1 MRVHDGFCD
10 READP
15 VAAGRGIPR
24 SVGAVET
31 VKKVRELSR
40 IDLRCRVETARTDML
55 ELMKKFPDDQ
65 RSGFHAVQY
74 IGSRIKSPESMMEKL
89 KRKALPET
97 LEAALCEVHD
107 AVGIRVICSFAD
119 DVFRVEKWLKSQENY
134 ELVKEKDYISYP
146 KPNGYRGIHLILR
159 GMTGKT
165 AGTYVEIQ
173 LRTIAMDFWA
183 SLEHKIYYKFEGNAP
198 EYISRELKEC
208 AKMVSELD
216 DKMLS
221 LNEAI
226 LRCLDEAEEESRQ
239 LELLK
244 DQYGNL
250 IVNE

>member
-1 MRVHDGFCD
+1 
-10 READP
+10 
-15 VAAGRGIPR
+15 
-24 SVGAVET
+24 
-31 VKKVRELSR
+31 
-40 IDLRCRVETARTDML
+40 ML

-173 LRTIAMDFWA
+173 LRTTAIDFWA
-183 SLEHKIYYKFEGNAP
+183 SLEHQLKYKKEIGHAAMM
-198 EYISRELKEC
+198 SGELKQC
-208 AKMVSELD
+208 AD
-216 DKMLS
+216 DIASVDLS
-221 LNEAI
+221 MQTI
-226 LRCLDEAEEESRQ
+226 RDIIEAEE
-239 LELLK
+239 
-244 DQYGNL
+244 
-250 IVNE
+250 

>member
-1 MRVHDGFCD
+1 
-10 READP
+10 
-15 VAAGRGIPR
+15 
-24 SVGAVET
+24 
-31 VKKVRELSR
+31 
-40 IDLRCRVETARTDML
+40 ML

-183 SLEHKIYYKFEGNAP
+183 SLEHQLKYKKGD
-198 EYISRELKEC
+198 RTC
-208 AKMVSELD
+208 GD
-216 DKMLS
+216 DEWGIK
-221 LNEAI
+221 AV
-226 LRCLDEAEEESRQ
+226 R
-239 LELLK
+239 
-244 DQYGNL
+244 G
-250 IVNE
+250 

>member
-40 IDLRCRVETARTDML
+40 IDLRCRVETVRTDML

-74 IGSRIKSPESMMEKL
+74 ICSRIKSPESMMEKL

-97 LEAALCEVHD
+97 LESALCEVHD
-107 AVGIRVICSFAD
+107 AVGVRVICSFAD

-183 SLEHKIYYKFEGNAP
+183 SLEHQLKYKKEIGHAAMM
-198 EYISRELKEC
+198 SGELKQC
-208 AKMVSELD
+208 AD
-216 DKMLS
+216 DIASVDLS
-221 LNEAI
+221 MQTIRDIIET
-226 LRCLDEAEEESRQ
+226 EE
-239 LELLK
+239 
-244 DQYGNL
+244 
-250 IVNE
+250 

>member
-55 ELMKKFPDDQ
+55 ELM
-65 RSGFHAVQY
+65 
-74 IGSRIKSPESMMEKL
+74 EKL

-107 AVGIRVICSFAD
+107 AVGVRVICSFAD
-119 DVFRVEKWLKSQENY
+119 DVFRVEKWLKSQKNY

-173 LRTIAMDFWA
+173 LRTTAIDFWA
-183 SLEHKIYYKFEGNAP
+183 SLEHQLKYKKEIGHAAMM
-198 EYISRELKEC
+198 SGELKQC
-208 AKMVSELD
+208 AD
-216 DKMLS
+216 DIASVDLS
-221 LNEAI
+221 MQTI
-226 LRCLDEAEEESRQ
+226 RDIIEAEE
-239 LELLK
+239 
-244 DQYGNL
+244 
-250 IVNE
+250 

>member
-55 ELMKKFPDDQ
+55 ELM
-65 RSGFHAVQY
+65 
-74 IGSRIKSPESMMEKL
+74 EKL

-107 AVGIRVICSFAD
+107 AVGVRVICSFAD
-119 DVFRVEKWLKSQENY
+119 DVFRVEKWLKSQKNY

-183 SLEHKIYYKFEGNAP
+183 SLEHQLKYKKEIGHAAMM
-198 EYISRELKEC
+198 SGELKQC
-208 AKMVSELD
+208 AD
-216 DKMLS
+216 DIASVDLS
-221 LNEAI
+221 MQTI
-226 LRCLDEAEEESRQ
+226 RDIIEAEE
-239 LELLK
+239 
-244 DQYGNL
+244 
-250 IVNE
+250 

>member
-1 MRVHDGFCD
+1 MCVHDGFCD

-40 IDLRCRVETARTDML
+40 IDLRCRVETVRTDML
-55 ELMKKFPDDQ
+55 ELLKKFPDDQ

-74 IGSRIKSPESMMEKL
+74 ICSRIKLPESMMEKL

-97 LEAALCEVHD
+97 LESALCEVHD
-107 AVGIRVICSFAD
+107 AVGVRVICSFAD

-183 SLEHKIYYKFEGNAP
+183 SLEHQLKYKKEIGHAAMM
-198 EYISRELKEC
+198 SGELKQC
-208 AKMVSELD
+208 AD
-216 DKMLS
+216 DIASVDLS
-221 LNEAI
+221 IQTIRDIIET
-226 LRCLDEAEEESRQ
+226 EE
-239 LELLK
+239 
-244 DQYGNL
+244 
-250 IVNE
+250 

>member
-1 MRVHDGFCD
+1 
-10 READP
+10 
-15 VAAGRGIPR
+15 
-24 SVGAVET
+24 
-31 VKKVRELSR
+31 
-40 IDLRCRVETARTDML
+40 ML

-107 AVGIRVICSFAD
+107 AVGVRVICAFAD

>member
-1 MRVHDGFCD
+1 MRVHDDFCD
-10 READP
+10 RETDP
-15 VAAGRGIPR
+15 VAAGREIPR
-24 SVGAVET
+24 SVRAVET

-40 IDLRCRVETARTDML
+40 IDLRCRVETVRTDML
-55 ELMKKFPDDQ
+55 ELLKKFPDDQ

-74 IGSRIKSPESMMEKL
+74 ICSRIKLPESMMEKL

-97 LEAALCEVHD
+97 LESALCEVHD
-107 AVGIRVICSFAD
+107 AVGVRVIFAD

-183 SLEHKIYYKFEGNAP
+183 SLEHQLKYKKEIGHAAMM
-198 EYISRELKEC
+198 SGELKQC
-208 AKMVSELD
+208 AD
-216 DKMLS
+216 DIASVDLS
-221 LNEAI
+221 MQTI
-226 LRCLDEAEEESRQ
+226 RDIIEAEE
-239 LELLK
+239 
-244 DQYGNL
+244 
-250 IVNE
+250 